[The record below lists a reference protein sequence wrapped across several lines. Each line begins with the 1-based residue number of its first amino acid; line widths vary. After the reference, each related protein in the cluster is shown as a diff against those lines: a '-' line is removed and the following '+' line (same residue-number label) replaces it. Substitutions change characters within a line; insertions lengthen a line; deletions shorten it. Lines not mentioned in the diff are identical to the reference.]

1 MRKLLRHSKCEM
13 AQLPS
18 PGLLTVGAPLEA
30 SAPWTRRRSNE
41 ACLETFPTFSSV
53 FLPTSQMLI
62 DAHSRFRI
70 VCCHWSEDEE
80 SSTGF
85 PKRRISSEVS
95 SFALPAAVLPRVAK
109 APADLSSAELNPHQR
124 VALVALC
131 CVWILYKY
139 ALPGCSLPIFGSV
152 WGFGCTY
159 FANLQDWRSKA
170 SERVPER

>member
-1 MRKLLRHSKCEM
+1 M
-13 AQLPS
+13 
-18 PGLLTVGAPLEA
+18 
-30 SAPWTRRRSNE
+30 
-41 ACLETFPTFSSV
+41 
-53 FLPTSQMLI
+53 
-62 DAHSRFRI
+62 HSRCRI

-95 SFALPAAVLPRVAK
+95 SFAWPATVLPRVAK

-131 CVWILYKY
+131 CVWISYKY
-139 ALPGCSLPIFGSV
+139 ALPGCSVPIFGYILASIFSV

-170 SERVPER
+170 SEMVPER